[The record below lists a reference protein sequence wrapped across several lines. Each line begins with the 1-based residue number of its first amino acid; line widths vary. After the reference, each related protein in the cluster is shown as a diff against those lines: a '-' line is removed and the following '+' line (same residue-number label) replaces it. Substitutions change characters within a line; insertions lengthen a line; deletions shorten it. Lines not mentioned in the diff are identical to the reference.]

1 MAPDQLIR
9 AARLD
14 IYLSV
19 KFQPQ
24 RFSEVP
30 KRAGPSSGCITKK
43 RQKLKFRDQHLEARN
58 ETRQYFQWIR
68 PHRNGIPTI
77 EKTFEEEGILE
88 ELEAY
93 NPLIPDG
100 SNFKCTMMIE
110 YPDESIRKEKL
121 RLLKG
126 IEDKVWVKVEG
137 RDKVWAI
144 ADEDL
149 QRENDEKT
157 SAVHFLR
164 FELDEDMV
172 KSLKYGVG
180 LAIGVEHE
188 AYTVSVDPLQV
199 DVRNSLAGD
208 LI

>member
-1 MAPDQLIR
+1 MNTTTNKLT
-9 AARLD
+9 
-14 IYLSV
+14 
-19 KFQPQ
+19 PQ
-24 RFSEVP
+24 SLWTLEHYAKVRN
-30 KRAGPSSGCITKK
+30 
-43 RQKLKFRDQHLEARN
+43 KFREEMIKHKKNRMVRLGENLTLHFEDV
-58 ETRQYFQWIR
+58 ETIKYQVQEILR
-68 PHRNGIPTI
+68 I

-110 YPDESIRKEKL
+110 YPNEAVRKEKL

-137 RDKVWAI
+137 REKVWAI

-188 AYTVSVDPLQV
+188 GYTVSVDPLQV

>member
-1 MAPDQLIR
+1 MNTTTNKLT
-9 AARLD
+9 
-14 IYLSV
+14 
-19 KFQPQ
+19 PQ
-24 RFSEVP
+24 SLWTLEHYAKVRN
-30 KRAGPSSGCITKK
+30 
-43 RQKLKFRDQHLEARN
+43 KFREEMIKHKKNRMVRLGENLTLHFEDV
-58 ETRQYFQWIR
+58 ETIKYQVQEILR
-68 PHRNGIPTI
+68 I

-110 YPDESIRKEKL
+110 YPNEAVRKEKL

-137 RDKVWAI
+137 REKVWAI

-199 DVRNSLAGD
+199 VVRNSLAGD
-208 LI
+208 LR

>member
-1 MAPDQLIR
+1 MNETTNKLT
-9 AARLD
+9 
-14 IYLSV
+14 
-19 KFQPQ
+19 PQ
-24 RFSEVP
+24 SLWSLEHYAKVRS
-30 KRAGPSSGCITKK
+30 
-43 RQKLKFRDQHLEARN
+43 KFREEMIKHKKNRMVRLGENLTLHFEDFDTIKYQVQEILR
-58 ETRQYFQWIR
+58 
-68 PHRNGIPTI
+68 I

-110 YPDESIRKEKL
+110 YSDEIVRRKKL
-121 RLLKG
+121 KLLKG

-137 RDKVWAI
+137 REKVWAI

-180 LAIGVEHE
+180 LAVGVEHE
-188 AYTVSVDPLQV
+188 EYTVSVDPLQV

-208 LI
+208 LN

>member
-1 MAPDQLIR
+1 MNTTTNKLT
-9 AARLD
+9 
-14 IYLSV
+14 
-19 KFQPQ
+19 PQ
-24 RFSEVP
+24 SLWTLEHYAKVRN
-30 KRAGPSSGCITKK
+30 
-43 RQKLKFRDQHLEARN
+43 KFREEMIKHKKNRMVRLGENLTLHFEDV
-58 ETRQYFQWIR
+58 ETIKYQVQEILR
-68 PHRNGIPTI
+68 I

-110 YPDESIRKEKL
+110 YPNEAVRKEKL

-126 IEDKVWVKVEG
+126 IEDKVWIKVEG
-137 RDKVWAI
+137 REKVWAI

-180 LAIGVEHE
+180 LSIGVEHE
-188 AYTVSVDPLQV
+188 AYSVSVDPLQV

>member
-1 MAPDQLIR
+1 MNTTTNKLT
-9 AARLD
+9 
-14 IYLSV
+14 
-19 KFQPQ
+19 PQ
-24 RFSEVP
+24 SLWTLEHYAKVRN
-30 KRAGPSSGCITKK
+30 
-43 RQKLKFRDQHLEARN
+43 KFREEMIKHKKNRMVRLGENLTLHFEDV
-58 ETRQYFQWIR
+58 ETIKYQVQEILR
-68 PHRNGIPTI
+68 I

-110 YPDESIRKEKL
+110 YPNESVRKEKL

-137 RDKVWAI
+137 REKVWAI

-188 AYTVSVDPLQV
+188 SYTVSVDPLQV

-208 LI
+208 LS

>member
-1 MAPDQLIR
+1 MNTTANKLT
-9 AARLD
+9 
-14 IYLSV
+14 
-19 KFQPQ
+19 PQ
-24 RFSEVP
+24 SLWTLEHYAKVRN
-30 KRAGPSSGCITKK
+30 
-43 RQKLKFRDQHLEARN
+43 KFREEMIKHKKNRMVRLGENLTLHFEDV
-58 ETRQYFQWIR
+58 ETIKYQVQEILR
-68 PHRNGIPTI
+68 I

-110 YPDESIRKEKL
+110 YPDEFIRKEKL

-137 RDKVWAI
+137 REKVWAI

-188 AYTVSVDPLQV
+188 DYNVSVDPLQV

>member
-1 MAPDQLIR
+1 MNETTNKLT
-9 AARLD
+9 
-14 IYLSV
+14 
-19 KFQPQ
+19 PQ
-24 RFSEVP
+24 SLWTLEHYAKVRN
-30 KRAGPSSGCITKK
+30 
-43 RQKLKFRDQHLEARN
+43 KFREEMIKHKKNRMVRLGENLTLHFEDV
-58 ETRQYFQWIR
+58 ETIKYQVQEILR
-68 PHRNGIPTI
+68 I

-110 YPDESIRKEKL
+110 YPNESVRKEKL

-137 RDKVWAI
+137 REKVWAI

-180 LAIGVEHE
+180 LSIGVEHE

-208 LI
+208 LS

>member
-1 MAPDQLIR
+1 MNTTTNKLT
-9 AARLD
+9 
-14 IYLSV
+14 
-19 KFQPQ
+19 PQ
-24 RFSEVP
+24 SLWTLEHYAKVRN
-30 KRAGPSSGCITKK
+30 
-43 RQKLKFRDQHLEARN
+43 KFREEMIKHKKNRMVRLGENLTLHFEDV
-58 ETRQYFQWIR
+58 ETIKYQVQEILR
-68 PHRNGIPTI
+68 I

-88 ELEAY
+88 ELETY

-110 YPDESIRKEKL
+110 YPDEFIRKEKL

-137 RDKVWAI
+137 REKVWAI

-180 LAIGVEHE
+180 LAIGVEHQ

>member
-1 MAPDQLIR
+1 MNTTTNKLT
-9 AARLD
+9 
-14 IYLSV
+14 
-19 KFQPQ
+19 PQ
-24 RFSEVP
+24 SLWTLEHYSKVRN
-30 KRAGPSSGCITKK
+30 
-43 RQKLKFRDQHLEARN
+43 KFREEMIKHKKNRMVRLGENLTLHFEDA
-58 ETRQYFQWIR
+58 ETIKYQVQEILR
-68 PHRNGIPTI
+68 I

-110 YPDESIRKEKL
+110 YPNEGVRKEKL
-121 RLLKG
+121 KLLRG

-137 RDKVWAI
+137 REKVWAI

-180 LAIGVEHE
+180 LAVGVEHE
-188 AYTVSVDPLQV
+188 AYTVSVDPVQV

-208 LI
+208 LS

>member
-1 MAPDQLIR
+1 MNTTTNKLT
-9 AARLD
+9 
-14 IYLSV
+14 
-19 KFQPQ
+19 PQ
-24 RFSEVP
+24 SLWTLEHYAKVRN
-30 KRAGPSSGCITKK
+30 
-43 RQKLKFRDQHLEARN
+43 KFREEMIKHKKNRMVRLGENLTLHFEDV
-58 ETRQYFQWIR
+58 ETIKYQVQEILR
-68 PHRNGIPTI
+68 I

-110 YPDESIRKEKL
+110 YPNEAVRKEKL

-137 RDKVWAI
+137 REKVWAI

-180 LAIGVEHE
+180 LAIGVEHG
-188 AYTVSVDPLQV
+188 AYTVSLDPLHV
-199 DVRNSLAGD
+199 DVRNSLARD
-208 LI
+208 LS

>member
-1 MAPDQLIR
+1 MNTTTNKLT
-9 AARLD
+9 
-14 IYLSV
+14 
-19 KFQPQ
+19 PQ
-24 RFSEVP
+24 SLWTLEHYAKVRN
-30 KRAGPSSGCITKK
+30 
-43 RQKLKFRDQHLEARN
+43 KFREEMIKHKKNRMVRLGENLTLHFEDV
-58 ETRQYFQWIR
+58 ETIKYQVQEILR
-68 PHRNGIPTI
+68 I

-110 YPDESIRKEKL
+110 YPNEGVRKDKL

-137 RDKVWAI
+137 REKVWAI

-199 DVRNSLAGD
+199 GVRNSLAGD

>member
-1 MAPDQLIR
+1 MNETTNKLT
-9 AARLD
+9 
-14 IYLSV
+14 
-19 KFQPQ
+19 PQ
-24 RFSEVP
+24 SLWTLEHYAKVRN
-30 KRAGPSSGCITKK
+30 
-43 RQKLKFRDQHLEARN
+43 KFRE
-58 ETRQYFQWIR
+58 EMIR
-68 PHRNGIPTI
+68 HKKNRMVRLGENLTLHFEDIDTIKYQVQEILRI
-77 EKTFEEEGILE
+77 EKTFEEEDILE

-110 YPDESIRKEKL
+110 YSDEAVRKEKL
-121 RLLKG
+121 KLLKG

-137 RDKVWAI
+137 REKIWAI

-180 LAIGVEHE
+180 LSTGVEHE

-208 LI
+208 LS

>member
-1 MAPDQLIR
+1 MNTTTNKLT
-9 AARLD
+9 
-14 IYLSV
+14 
-19 KFQPQ
+19 PQ
-24 RFSEVP
+24 SLWTLEHYAKVRN
-30 KRAGPSSGCITKK
+30 
-43 RQKLKFRDQHLEARN
+43 KFREEMIKHKKNRMVRLGENLTLHFEDV
-58 ETRQYFQWIR
+58 ETIKYQVQEILR
-68 PHRNGIPTI
+68 I

-110 YPDESIRKEKL
+110 YPNEAVRKEKL

-137 RDKVWAI
+137 REKVWAI

-180 LAIGVEHE
+180 LAIGVEHG

>member
-1 MAPDQLIR
+1 MNTTKNKLT
-9 AARLD
+9 
-14 IYLSV
+14 
-19 KFQPQ
+19 PQ
-24 RFSEVP
+24 SLWTLEHYAKVRN
-30 KRAGPSSGCITKK
+30 
-43 RQKLKFRDQHLEARN
+43 KFREEMIKHKKNRMVRLGENLTLHFEDV
-58 ETRQYFQWIR
+58 ETIKYQVQEILR
-68 PHRNGIPTI
+68 I

-110 YPDESIRKEKL
+110 YPNEAVRKEKL
-121 RLLKG
+121 RILKG

-137 RDKVWAI
+137 REKVWAI

-188 AYTVSVDPLQV
+188 SYTVSVDPLQV

-208 LI
+208 LS